1 MIEDLE
7 TLRDLMNE
15 VMEVVRECK
24 RKLILCDE
32 VLTSIFPLFGDSPK
46 EVSDTLRAMMGLS
59 PSEIRE
65 ALGMYKER
73 YK

>member
-15 VMEVVRECK
+15 VMEVIRECK

-32 VLTSIFPLFGDSPK
+32 VLTSIFQLFGYSPK
-46 EVSDTLRAMMGLS
+46 GVSETLRAMIGLS
-59 PSEIRE
+59 PSG
-65 ALGMYKER
+65 LER
-73 YK
+73 C

>member
-7 TLRDLMNE
+7 DLRGLMNE
-15 VMEVVRECK
+15 VLEVVRKCK

-32 VLTSIFPLFGDSPK
+32 VLTSIFQLFGNSPK
-46 EVSDTLRAMMGLS
+46 EVSETLRAMIGLS

-65 ALGMYKER
+65 ALRMYKER